1 MNKAL
6 IALPLVLLG
15 ACSGPRSNGSSTS
28 INSQAAPDLATVLE
42 GQAST
47 DSSFGW
53 FGNALMQSSISERMS
68 SGESF
73 TVLAVRDR
81 DLTGLGSEYFTSTL
95 SPQQFETVISF
106 HVLVGNVSGRELQS
120 ETSFATLS
128 GQRLFVSNWGG
139 DVEVYTRGADGSR
152 TSSATVVATDVAFDR
167 GVVHFI
173 DRPLEPATQ
182 TMGDMLRA
190 TGGFEYLLAAA
201 QITGADA
208 ILEQPGPF
216 TFFAPTNDAFQSL
229 VPWFDPSSLDNPE
242 KLRAPLLALLQQH
255 LVAGR
260 TYSDQFATGTLTS
273 VGGGQVEVGYKK
285 REFRFDG
292 ASIISSDIETSN
304 GVIHVVDGV
313 FSGN

>member
-28 INSQAAPDLATVLE
+28 INSQAAPDLAAVLE

-53 FGNALMQSSISERMS
+53 FGNALMQSAIAERMS
-68 SGESF
+68 NGESF

-81 DLTGLGSEYFTSTL
+81 DLTGIGSEYFTSAL
-95 SPQQFETVISF
+95 SPQQFETVIAF
-106 HVLVGNVSGRELQS
+106 HVLVGSVSGRELES
-120 ETSFATLS
+120 ETSFETLS

-152 TSSATVVATDVAFDR
+152 TSSATVIATDVAFDK

-182 TMGDMLRA
+182 SMGEMLRA
-190 TGGFEYLLAAA
+190 NGGFEYLLAAA
-201 QITGADA
+201 QITGTDV
-208 ILEQPGPF
+208 ILDQPGPF
-216 TFFAPTNDAFQSL
+216 TLFAPTNEAFQSL
-229 VPWFDPSSLDNPE
+229 VPWFDPTSVGDMDELS
-242 KLRAPLLALLQQH
+242 AALLPILQQH
-255 LVAGR
+255 LFAGR

-273 VGGGQVEVGYKK
+273 VGGGSVEVSYKK
-285 REFRFDG
+285 RDFRFDG
-292 ASIISSDIETSN
+292 AGIETSDIETSN
-304 GVIHVVDGV
+304 GVIHVVDGI

>member
-15 ACSGPRSNGSSTS
+15 ACSGPRSNASSTS
-28 INSQAAPDLATVLE
+28 INSQAAPDLAAVLE

-53 FGNALMQSSISERMS
+53 FGNALMQSSISERMP

-81 DLTGLGSEYFTSTL
+81 DLTGLGSEYFTSSL

-120 ETSFATLS
+120 ETSFETLS

-182 TMGDMLRA
+182 TMGDMLRT

-201 QITGADA
+201 QITGADV
-208 ILEQPGPF
+208 ILEQAGPF
-216 TFFAPTNDAFQSL
+216 TLFAPTNEAFQSL
-229 VPWFDPSSLDNPE
+229 APWFDPASLDNPE
-242 KLRAPLLALLQQH
+242 QLRAPLLALLQQH
-255 LVAGR
+255 LVTGR

-273 VGGGQVEVGYKK
+273 VGGGSVEVSYKK
-285 REFRFDG
+285 RDFRFDG
-292 ASIISSDIETSN
+292 ASIVSSDIETSN

>member
-28 INSQAAPDLATVLE
+28 INSQAAPDLAAVLE
-42 GQAST
+42 GQASS

-53 FGNALMQSSISERMS
+53 FGNALMQSAISDRMEN
-68 SGESF
+68 GESF

-81 DLTGLGSEYFTSTL
+81 DLTGIGSEYFTSSL
-95 SPQQFETVISF
+95 SPEQFETVISF

-120 ETSFATLS
+120 ETSFETLS

-139 DVEVYTRGADGSR
+139 DVEVYTRGSDGSR
-152 TSSATVVATDVAFDR
+152 TSSATVIATDVAFDK

-173 DRPLEPATQ
+173 DRPLEPSTM
-182 TMGDMLRA
+182 TMGEMLRT

-201 QITGADA
+201 QITGANV

-216 TFFAPTNDAFQSL
+216 TLFAPTNEAFQSL
-229 VPWFDPSSLDNPE
+229 VPWFDPNNVGDVDDL
-242 KLRAPLLALLQQH
+242 AQMLLPILQQH
-255 LVAGR
+255 LFAGR

-273 VGGGQVEVGYKK
+273 VGGGHVEVSYKK
-285 REFRFDG
+285 RNFRFDG
-292 ASIISSDIETSN
+292 ASVETSDIETSN
-304 GVIHVVDGV
+304 GVIHVVDGM